1 MANIDILTREDF
13 INFKNELFDKI
24 KESSK
29 QNTLNRKWL
38 KTSEVTELLNISSGT
53 LKNLRETGVL
63 PFSKVGGM
71 LFYNHDDIMQIL
83 EDNRR

>member
-63 PFSKVGGM
+63 PFSKMGGT

>member
-1 MANIDILTREDF
+1 MTNIDILTREDF

-29 QNTLNRKWL
+29 QNTLNRNWL
-38 KTSEVTELLNISSGT
+38 KTSEVTELLNISTGT

-63 PFSKVGGM
+63 PFSKMGGT